1 MKVKPLQWDSTVEF
15 GRGEILTWNFWLLSG
30 GCPYC
35 VCLAVSIVTD
45 RENNHTGSKET
56 PSKQGKAYFIQQQQ
70 QQILLKIGNIT
81 NYITPPPPQ
90 ENSL

>member
-35 VCLAVSIVTD
+35 VCLAVSIVTETSRDFPCVDSPD
-45 RENNHTGSKET
+45 RDSGFT
-56 PSKQGKAYFIQQQQ
+56 
-70 QQILLKIGNIT
+70 
-81 NYITPPPPQ
+81 
-90 ENSL
+90 